1 MNIVMPIPN
10 TVADFLNLP
19 VFVVNLA
26 IATNRFHT
34 VAPRIQQAGFKN
46 IFRYLGIHG
55 ANHSQRMTAYAT
67 LGNPRITQ
75 KDMWFL
81 HSAGRQGC
89 LLSHLLLWRQMI
101 EQNIPV
107 AVVLEDDVCFHSRWE
122 EILPEY
128 LEKIPQ
134 DVDLVY
140 LGCQFRQSST
150 GKIVDK
156 IECITTHAYVVTLEG
171 AKILFDTLMNE
182 PDGLSTLDEM
192 IHYKVMKPR
201 KINWATFDTQYPEYE
216 DPKVKQMPPDFQ
228 YRACGLIFQDP
239 AFPTLIERY

>member
-1 MNIVMPIPN
+1 M
-10 TVADFLNLP
+10 DLP
-19 VFVVNLA
+19 VYVVNLEV
-26 IATNRFHT
+26 ATSRFHT

-46 IFRYLGIHG
+46 CFRYLGIHG
-55 ANHSQRMTAYAT
+55 ANHSQRLNAYAS
-67 LGNPRITQ
+67 LGNPRLTQ

-89 LLSHLLLWRQMI
+89 LLSHLLLWKYII
-101 EQNIPV
+101 EQGIPAV
-107 AVVLEDDVCFHSRWE
+107 VVLEDDVCFHSRWN
-122 EILPEY
+122 EILPDY
-128 LEKIPQ
+128 VEKIPESA
-134 DVDLVY
+134 DLVY

-150 GKIVDK
+150 GKIVDQ

-171 AKILFDTLMNE
+171 AKILFDTLMND

-201 KINWATFDTQYPEYE
+201 RIQWATFDSQYPEYR
-216 DPKVKQMPPDFQ
+216 DPAIEEMPPDFQ

-239 AFPTLIERY
+239 RFPTLIERY